1 MVSSARRHDH
11 LHTCLTLDQ
20 ILARLRSAGMRI
32 TKGRQQILITLL
44 NAKRPL
50 SLHEIQD
57 GAAQGSSAPDFTT
70 VFRVINT
77 LEKMQLVQQ
86 VHLNR
91 TSRYYELVNPDEH
104 HDHIVCTECGRVTL
118 MVEACPVQAYQR
130 TIERRYGYADLKHS
144 LEFFGKCPHCK

>member
-1 MVSSARRHDH
+1 MVSSARRHGH
-11 LHTCLTLDQ
+11 RHTCLTLDQ

-57 GAAQGSSAPDFTT
+57 GAAKGSGAPDFTT
-70 VFRVINT
+70 VFRVMNA
-77 LEKMQLVQQ
+77 LEKMELVQK

-91 TSRYYELVNPDEH
+91 TSRYYELVNPEEH

-118 MVEACPVQAYQR
+118 MVEACPVQDYQR

-144 LEFFGKCPHCK
+144 LEFFGKCPECK

>member
-1 MVSSARRHDH
+1 MSSARRHDH
-11 LHTCLTLDQ
+11 PHPSFRLDQ

-32 TKGRQQILITLL
+32 TKSRQQILITLL

-57 GAAQGSSAPDFTT
+57 GAAAGSEAPDFTT
-70 VFRVINT
+70 VFRVMNA
-77 LEKMQLVQQ
+77 LEKIQLVQK

-91 TSRYYELVNPDEH
+91 TSRYYELVNPEEH
-104 HDHIVCTECGRVTL
+104 HDHIICTECGRVTL
-118 MVEACPVQAYQR
+118 MVESCPVQEYQR

-144 LEFFGKCPHCK
+144 LEFFGKCPRCK